1 MKRMLSL
8 VLALLMLAGLT
19 VGCGSRPEEEPEGL
33 KLWFTTDLSQWSAEV
48 SALTTCPYEGEETAA
63 AMMDALLSGPPGN
76 GALVSPIPA
85 GTSLVSWS
93 LNDGVLRIALSR
105 HYSELMGAALTLAD
119 YCIAL
124 TLCQLPEVEGV
135 QIVVSGGTPAWRNRG
150 VLYAD
155 DVVFSGAE
163 EEPVELSAPLYFR
176 REGTVSLGYEL
187 RIFRLTEDELPTE
200 AVLDALLAGPEDSGL
215 VRLIPEG
222 VTVHSARVDA
232 GVCYVDFS
240 AALMETV
247 PADEEG
253 QILILSSVV
262 ETLCGL
268 EAVSSVQILVDGETV
283 AQYGLVDISQPLE
296 PSGG

>member
-135 QIVVSGGTPAWRNRG
+135 QIVVSGGTPAWRNRDRAAQRRTRSSAS
-150 VLYAD
+150 LPERPRLMPRRSLSPEAD
-155 DVVFSGAE
+155 ASRPGRCRYRCSRHSFRPSRSSASRRARTARSSG
-163 EEPVELSAPLYFR
+163 R
-176 REGTVSLGYEL
+176 
-187 RIFRLTEDELPTE
+187 
-200 AVLDALLAGPEDSGL
+200 
-215 VRLIPEG
+215 
-222 VTVHSARVDA
+222 
-232 GVCYVDFS
+232 
-240 AALMETV
+240 
-247 PADEEG
+247 
-253 QILILSSVV
+253 
-262 ETLCGL
+262 
-268 EAVSSVQILVDGETV
+268 
-283 AQYGLVDISQPLE
+283 
-296 PSGG
+296 GG